1 MKIIKDKGFK
11 IYNHKLSTLTTTIM
25 AQNQFD
31 GGLNYETP
39 EIRITAFVV
48 ENGFAQSGLETF
60 EAPDYG
66 EGLTI

>member
-1 MKIIKDKGFK
+1 
-11 IYNHKLSTLTTTIM
+11 M